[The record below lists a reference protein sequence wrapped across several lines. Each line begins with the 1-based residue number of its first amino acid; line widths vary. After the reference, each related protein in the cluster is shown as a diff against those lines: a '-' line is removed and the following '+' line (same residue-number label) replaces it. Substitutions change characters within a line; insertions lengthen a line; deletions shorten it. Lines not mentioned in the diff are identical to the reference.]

1 MNDKIRDDGEIEIDL
16 GRLFGILWDRK
27 KVAGGIIV
35 ACTILAMIIS
45 LIIPP
50 TFESNTLVQTNK
62 ASKLDISGAT
72 AAMAMLGV
80 SGNAS
85 SPTMSYIEMMK
96 SRAVLEPIMD
106 QLEDIT
112 PEEREKMTAE
122 GFAKSNL
129 NIENVKGTNLINV
142 VGKGRTPEEAQMISA
157 NVVENFLKMMTEMNQ
172 SSQSFMVKFLN
183 ERIDTAKQESDAASA
198 KLEAFSREHKV
209 YVPDE
214 QTKAAIERT
223 ALYDKAISEFQVKKQ
238 AAGAQLSAVNS
249 ELGKQNANLSAYNV
263 ADSEVVVAL
272 REQIATKEAELV
284 KLEQK
289 YTDNHPDLISAKEQL
304 ESLKGSLTREVADA
318 VAAGTASMNPTQA
331 ALIQAQAMAQVDMAV
346 ADASESAVKAQMAN
360 AESDMKQLS
369 EGTLQYIKLKRDAEI
384 KNEVYVA
391 LVKQSEQSR
400 IQATMES
407 MDIQVIDKANLPVK
421 KSAPRRAL
429 ITLGGMSVGIVICL
443 IYGFWVYRKEME
455 FEK

>member
-1 MNDKIRDDGEIEIDL
+1 MSDKLREDDEIEIDL
-16 GRLFGILWDRK
+16 GRLFCILWNRK
-27 KVAGGIIV
+27 KVAGGIIA
-35 ACTILAMIIS
+35 ACTLLAMIIS
-45 LIIPP
+45 FIIPP

-62 ASKLDISGAT
+62 ANKLGLSGAAT
-72 AAMAMLGV
+72 AMAMLGV

-85 SPTMSYIEMMK
+85 SSTISYIEMMK

-112 PEEREKMTAE
+112 PEEREEMTTE
-122 GFAKSNL
+122 DFAKKNL
-129 NIENVKGTNLINV
+129 EIENVKGTNLINV

-183 ERIDTAKQESDAASA
+183 ERIDTAKQESDVASA

-214 QTKAAIERT
+214 QAKAAIERT

-272 REQIATKEAELV
+272 REQIATKEAEVV

-331 ALIQAQAMAQVDMAV
+331 ALIQSQAMAQVDMAV

-407 MDIQVIDKANLPVK
+407 MDIQVIDKANLPIQ
-421 KSAPRRAL
+421 KSAPRRKI
-429 ITLGGMSVGIVICL
+429 ITLGGMAAGVVICI
-443 IYGFWVYRKEME
+443 IYGFLMYRKEENM
-455 FEK
+455 

>member
-1 MNDKIRDDGEIEIDL
+1 MSDKLRDDDEIEIDL

-35 ACTILAMIIS
+35 VCTILAMIIS
-45 LIIPP
+45 FIIPP

-62 ASKLDISGAT
+62 ANKQDISGA
-72 AAMAMLGV
+72 AAAMLGV
-80 SGNAS
+80 SGSAS

-112 PEEREKMTAE
+112 PEEREKMTADK
-122 GFAKSNL
+122 FAKSNL
-129 NIENVKGTNLINV
+129 EISNVKGTNLINV

-214 QTKAAIERT
+214 QAKAAIERT

-407 MDIQVIDKANLPVK
+407 MDIQVIDKANLPTK
-421 KSAPRRAL
+421 KSAPKRAI
-429 ITLGGMSVGIVICL
+429 ITLGGMAVGIL
-443 IYGFWVYRKEME
+443 LSLLYGFLVYRKEEMA
-455 FEK
+455 

>member
-1 MNDKIRDDGEIEIDL
+1 MNDKIRDDDEIEIDL

-27 KVAGGIIV
+27 KVAGGIIA

-45 LIIPP
+45 FIIPP

-62 ASKLDISGAT
+62 ASKLDISGAA

-106 QLEDIT
+106 QLENIT

-214 QTKAAIERT
+214 QAKAAIERT

-249 ELGKQNANLSAYNV
+249 ELGKQNANLAAYNV

-407 MDIQVIDKANLPVK
+407 MDIQIIDEANLPAK
-421 KSAPRRAL
+421 KSAPKRTL
-429 ITLGGMSVGIVICL
+429 ITLGGMAAGILISL
-443 IYGFWVYRKEME
+443 IYGFWAYRKEGE
-455 FEK
+455 I

>member
-1 MNDKIRDDGEIEIDL
+1 MNDKLRDDDEIEIDL
-16 GRLFGILWDRK
+16 GRLFGILWDKK
-27 KVAGGIIV
+27 KVAGGIIA
-35 ACTILAMIIS
+35 ACTLIAMIIS

-50 TFESNTLVQTNK
+50 TFESNTLVQTSST
-62 ASKLDISGAT
+62 SKLDISGAS
-72 AAMAMLGV
+72 AAFAMMGV
-80 SGNAS
+80 GGGAS
-85 SPTMSYIEMMK
+85 SSTMSYIEMMK

-106 QLEDIT
+106 QLENIT

-172 SSQSFMVKFLN
+172 SSQSFMVQFLN

-214 QTKAAIERT
+214 QAKAAIERT

-249 ELGKQNANLSAYNV
+249 ELGKQNANLAAYNV

-407 MDIQVIDKANLPVK
+407 MDIQIIDKANLPIVK
-421 KSAPRRAL
+421 SGPRKKL
-429 ITLGGMSVGIVICL
+429 ITLGGMAVGIVVCL
-443 IYGFWVYRKEME
+443 VYGLWIYRKEE
-455 FEK
+455 Y

>member
-1 MNDKIRDDGEIEIDL
+1 MSDKLRDDGEIEIDL
-16 GRLFGILWDRK
+16 GRLLGILWDRK
-27 KVAGGIIV
+27 KVAGGVI
-35 ACTILAMIIS
+35 ATCTILAMIIS

-62 ASKLDISGAT
+62 ASKLDISGAA

-122 GFAKSNL
+122 GFAKNNL
-129 NIENVKGTNLINV
+129 RIENVKGTNLINV

-198 KLEAFSREHKV
+198 KLEAFSREYKV

-214 QTKAAIERT
+214 QAKAAIERT

-249 ELGKQNANLSAYNV
+249 ELGKQNANLAAYNV

-272 REQIATKEAELV
+272 REQIATKEAEVV

-289 YTDNHPDLISAKEQL
+289 YTDTHPDLISAREQL

-407 MDIQVIDKANLPVK
+407 MDIQVIDKANLPTK
-421 KSAPRRAL
+421 KSAPKRAL
-429 ITLGGMSVGIVICL
+429 ITLGGMAVGILLSL
-443 IYGFWVYRKEME
+443 IYGFLVYRKEEMA
-455 FEK
+455 

>member
-1 MNDKIRDDGEIEIDL
+1 MNDKIRDDDEIEIDL
-16 GRLFGILWDRK
+16 GRLLGILWDRK
-27 KVAGGIIV
+27 KVAGGIIA
-35 ACTILAMIIS
+35 ACAILAMIIS
-45 LIIPP
+45 FIIPP
-50 TFESNTLVQTNK
+50 TFESNTLVQTSST
-62 ASKLDISGAT
+62 SKLDISGAS

-80 SGNAS
+80 GSGTVSVTNNY
-85 SPTMSYIEMMK
+85 MEMMK
-96 SRAVLEPIMD
+96 SRTVLEPIMD

-112 PEEREKMTAE
+112 PEDREKMTAE
-122 GFAKSNL
+122 GFAKGHL
-129 NIENVKGTNLINV
+129 KLENVKGTNLINV

-172 SSQSFMVKFLN
+172 SSQSFMVQFLN
-183 ERIDTAKQESDAASA
+183 ERIETAKQESDAASA

-214 QTKAAIERT
+214 QAKVAIERT

-263 ADSEVVVAL
+263 ADSDVVVAL
-272 REQIATKEAELV
+272 REQIATKEAEVV

-289 YTDNHPDLISAKEQL
+289 YTDNHPDLISAREQL

-346 ADASESAVKAQMAN
+346 ADASESAVKAQMSN

-407 MDIQVIDKANLPVK
+407 MDIQVIDKANLPTI
-421 KSAPRRAL
+421 KSAPRRTV
-429 ITLGGMSVGIVICL
+429 ITLGGIVIGIVISL
-443 IYGFWVYRKEME
+443 MYGFCIYRKEEMV
-455 FEK
+455 

>member
-1 MNDKIRDDGEIEIDL
+1 MSDKLRDDDEIEIDL
-16 GRLFGILWDRK
+16 GRLIGILWDRK
-27 KVAGGIIV
+27 KITGGIIV

-45 LIIPP
+45 FIIPP

-62 ASKLDISGAT
+62 ASKLDISGAA

-80 SGNAS
+80 SGSAS
-85 SPTMSYIEMMK
+85 SSTMSYIEMMK

-106 QLEDIT
+106 QLENIT

-129 NIENVKGTNLINV
+129 EISNVKGTNLINV

-214 QTKAAIERT
+214 QAKAAIERT

-407 MDIQVIDKANLPVK
+407 MDIQVIDKANLPTER
-421 KSAPRRAL
+421 SAPKRTL
-429 ITLGGMSVGIVICL
+429 ITVGGMAVGIFLSL
-443 IYGFWVYRKEME
+443 IYGFLVYRKEEMV
-455 FEK
+455 